1 MPLRHLPL
9 LSKTRA
15 MDMVGELHHRKA
27 VLNSHLQARIRLS
40 LWYLRLASSN
50 HSNRHRSQLLP
61 QIHMHNL
68 KARGGYLSV
77 GGP

>member
-15 MDMVGELHHRKA
+15 MDMAGLHHRKA

-40 LWYLRLASSN
+40 LWYLQLASSN
-50 HSNRHRSQLLP
+50 HSNRHRSQLQP
-61 QIHMHNL
+61 QILMHNL
-68 KARGGYLSV
+68 KARCGYLSA
-77 GGP
+77 GDP